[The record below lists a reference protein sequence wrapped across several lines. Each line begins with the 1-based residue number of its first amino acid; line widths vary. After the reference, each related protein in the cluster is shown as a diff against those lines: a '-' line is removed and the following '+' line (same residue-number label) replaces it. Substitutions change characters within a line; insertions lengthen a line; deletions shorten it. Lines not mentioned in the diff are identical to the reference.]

1 MLSVAN
7 KPTMLT
13 VFMLNVVV
21 LTVLAP
27 SKGKLVALPENIR
40 LARKGLTVTP

>member
-1 MLSVAN
+1 MLSVTY

-21 LTVLAP
+21 LSVLAP
-27 SKGKLVALPENIR
+27 SKGKLVALPEKIR
-40 LARKGLTVTP
+40 LARKGLTVAP